1 MVLYFMRKYDNFS
14 NSLNILKNVDF
25 QQATE
30 NEVYRMGIIGQ
41 FNLTFELAW
50 KSLQAVLQKHS
61 VAGSEIGSPRDILKL
76 AYKVGYLSNSDIWLL
91 MMKKRNLSIHVYDS
105 EEEIDELIVMIRDSF
120 IPAFIVLE
128 NLLKKKIEEI
138 KNDSWN

>member
-1 MVLYFMRKYDNFS
+1 MRKYDNFS

-76 AYKVGYLSNSDIWLL
+76 AYKVGYLSNSDVWLL

>member
-1 MVLYFMRKYDNFS
+1 MRKYDNFS